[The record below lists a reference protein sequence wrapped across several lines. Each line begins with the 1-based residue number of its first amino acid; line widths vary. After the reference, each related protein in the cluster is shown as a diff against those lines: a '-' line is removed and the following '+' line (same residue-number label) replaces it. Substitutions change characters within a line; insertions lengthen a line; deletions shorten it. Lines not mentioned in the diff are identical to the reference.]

1 MSKLSQRLPTSIR
14 KRYIKLFPPPS
25 LPDLKY
31 DKDPNHVSD
40 VIYETLQ
47 SDKPCMIARFGSVEL
62 GCVVNYL
69 GVKNKNVL
77 DYIRGKAEQW
87 WWSGFTLHDMS
98 INAGFF
104 SISDEN
110 LRKFSELMIQDMR
123 SVDILAS
130 WLQDETKFEKE
141 LSNVYKIWLEYLN
154 PYWSEQPWSRALEG
168 KKVLVV
174 HPFAD
179 SIQKQYQKRTLLHKN
194 PDTLPDFDLKTIKA
208 VQGIGG
214 VCNDGFKDWF
224 DAFEY
229 MKAEIDK
236 TDYDICILGCG
247 AYGFPLAAHVKRMGK
262 KAIHMG
268 GATQMLFGIKG
279 KRWEKEGVYGEF
291 MNEYWVRPTKEETPE
306 AATKI
311 ENGCYW

>member
-1 MSKLSQRLPTSIR
+1 MSKFSQRFPTSIR
-14 KRYIKLFPPPS
+14 KRYIKLFPPTVLKP
-25 LPDLKY
+25 LKY
-31 DKDPNHVSD
+31 DKDPNHVSEI
-40 VIYETLQ
+40 IYKTLL
-47 SDKPCMIARFGSVEL
+47 SDKPCMIARFGAAEL

-69 GVKNKNVL
+69 GVRNKDILN
-77 DYIRGKAEQW
+77 YIRGKAEPW
-87 WWSGFTLHDMS
+87 WWTKPTLQQMS
-98 INAGFF
+98 NNAGFF
-104 SISDEN
+104 SISDKN
-110 LRKFSELMIQDMR
+110 LRRFSELMIQDMS

-130 WLQDETKFEKE
+130 WLQDESRFEKE

-154 PYWSEQPWSRALEG
+154 PYWSENPWSRALEG

-174 HPFAD
+174 HPFVD
-179 SIQKQYQKRTLLHKN
+179 SIQKQYKKRAFLHKH
-194 PDTLPDFDLKTIKA
+194 PQTLPDFDLKTIKA

-214 VCNDGFKDWF
+214 VCNEGFKDWF

-229 MKAEIDK
+229 MKAEINK
-236 TDYDICILGCG
+236 SNYDICILGCG

-279 KRWEKEGVYGEF
+279 KRWEDEYGEF
-291 MNEYWVRPTKEETPE
+291 MNEHWIRPSKEETPIN
-306 AATKI
+306 AMKI